1 MLEEAQNMTSASR
14 ATPKKR
20 YRKPILKV
28 YGDIQ
33 ALTATVSNMANAD
46 TGTGAMNRTH

>member
-1 MLEEAQNMTSASR
+1 MSSA
-14 ATPKKR
+14 ALITPKKR

-33 ALTATVSNMANAD
+33 ALTATVLNTSPHTDGGGA
-46 TGTGAMNRTH
+46 GTMNKTH